1 MKMET
6 PEQALETAM
15 ILFITADDDTPQEKI
30 RELELMIGFL
40 SEIVSKD
47 AIEKIKAK
55 IEKITQTS

>member
-1 MKMET
+1 MKIET